1 MGKQRKHFRKR
12 KGKWGRDSE
21 GGEGER
27 RREGGE
33 GRERRRQKRRAELTA
48 AAVFTRQTP
57 AIEPLLDSVDVFLSP
72 KPLISPGVFL

>member
-27 RREGGE
+27 RRGE
-33 GRERRRQKRRAELTA
+33 RGREGEVETEEK
-48 AAVFTRQTP
+48 
-57 AIEPLLDSVDVFLSP
+57 S
-72 KPLISPGVFL
+72 